1 MAMEA
6 QRVPDVSSVAEVLRQ
21 GCADAGLSQ
30 MDFWALYR
38 MNRGRIK
45 PSAFLH
51 YLQGASEPKV
61 SDYNTMAATLNAE
74 LKRQGK
80 EPWLPL
86 VFRPAPRGSGA
97 GDEAEDDSQW
107 VARELNPEPTDLASV
122 VPITRKSAKKS
133 PPVEQRARPV
143 LASLS

>member
-6 QRVPDVSSVAEVLRQ
+6 QQAPEVGAVAELLKA
-21 GCADAGLSQ
+21 GCSDAGLSQ

-51 YLQGASEPKV
+51 YLQGVSEPKV
-61 SDYNTMAATLNAE
+61 SDYNTMAGTLNAE

-80 EPWLPL
+80 DPWLPV
-86 VFRPAPRGSGA
+86 VFRSAPRGSGA
-97 GDEAEDDSQW
+97 EDEAEW
-107 VARELNPEPTDLASV
+107 VARDLNPEPTDLASV

-133 PPVEQRARPV
+133 PGVEQHHHLV